1 MVKREGRVRGGGDH
15 WRDDESVREGK
26 QEVGERGK
34 GPAEVRGSL
43 EFMYWTRMRQL
54 QQEVTISRK

>member
-1 MVKREGRVRGGGDH
+1 MMRVSGKGSKRWEKEG
-15 WRDDESVREGK
+15 E
-26 QEVGERGK
+26 